1 MSGLLEALLGGG
13 THTVEKVSKDT
24 GIDAN
29 RAEQAYGAAVG
40 TILRGLEAKSQ
51 TKEGA
56 DSIWDMLRKQ
66 VEQGSIP
73 PDAPTESNDGI
84 QVRDMDPKAV
94 NDILSVIFGEKAPKV
109 EGGFGKVI
117 TLDSEATK
125 KVLGKVLPAVLGGIF
140 GAAEK
145 DAEESPRAL
154 PRILGGART
163 EMEEKQPKSRG
174 IFDAILDRD
183 GDGDVDLSD
192 LSQLAGIFASKP
204 R

>member
-1 MSGLLEALLGGG
+1 MVFRSETWIPKLSMISCQSSLA
-13 THTVEKVSKDT
+13 
-24 GIDAN
+24 
-29 RAEQAYGAAVG
+29 R
-40 TILRGLEAKSQ
+40 KS
-51 TKEGA
+51 
-56 DSIWDMLRKQ
+56 
-66 VEQGSIP
+66 
-73 PDAPTESNDGI
+73 
-84 QVRDMDPKAV
+84 
-94 NDILSVIFGEKAPKV
+94 PKV

-145 DAEESPRAL
+145 EPEESPRAL

-174 IFDAILDRD
+174 IFDTILDRD

-192 LSQLAGIFASKP
+192 LSQLAGIFTPKP